1 MILIGSHY
9 TLVLCHSF
17 KGCALP
23 PSLLFHA
30 LFLSPIQTHKVA
42 STIFWR
48 DNQKIA
54 GLGREILYNI
64 QPPNPTQYW
73 SHCRL
78 WECPNSSPGVPGHH
92 ALTCLGSGPQKVVT
106 PQPAWGS
113 AETTSLW
120 KRPSTAGAQLSE
132 APAVE
137 AERKENPAQGK
148 AHRAGT
154 GTAESPRGSPSRLRR
169 DNLSRTRSLGRSRRD
184 DLLGPP
190 DWSWASPR
198 FPV

>member
-1 MILIGSHY
+1 MILIGLHY

-64 QPPNPTQYW
+64 QPLILPNTGHTGDLRDAQTPVQ
-73 SHCRL
+73 
-78 WECPNSSPGVPGHH
+78 GVPGGHH
-92 ALTCLGSGPQKVVT
+92 ALTCLGRDLV
-106 PQPAWGS
+106 
-113 AETTSLW
+113 L
-120 KRPSTAGAQLSE
+120 KRL
-132 APAVE
+132 
-137 AERKENPAQGK
+137 
-148 AHRAGT
+148 
-154 GTAESPRGSPSRLRR
+154 SRL
-169 DNLSRTRSLGRSRRD
+169 NLLGDPLVPGVPGGRHASTCLGIRSLGGCHASAC
-184 DLLGPP
+184 LGICTLTRGCLALRLQQF
-190 DWSWASPR
+190 W
-198 FPV
+198 VG

>member
-1 MILIGSHY
+1 MILIGLHY
-9 TLVLCHSF
+9 TFVLCHSF
-17 KGCALP
+17 IGCALP

-73 SHCRL
+73 SHCRP

-113 AETTSLW
+113 A
-120 KRPSTAGAQLSE
+120 
-132 APAVE
+132 
-137 AERKENPAQGK
+137 
-148 AHRAGT
+148 
-154 GTAESPRGSPSRLRR
+154 SPRGPRRSSRLDLPR
-169 DNLSRTRSLGRSRRD
+169 DPILGRPVVPQPAWGF
-184 DLLGPP
+184 DLLEAVTPQPAWGSAP
-190 DWSWASPR
+190 
-198 FPV
+198 

>member
-1 MILIGSHY
+1 MSSWTQLILIGLHY
-9 TLVLCHSF
+9 TLVLGHSV

-23 PSLLFHA
+23 PSVLFHA
-30 LFLSPIQTHKVA
+30 LCLSPIQTHKVA
-42 STIFWR
+42 STIFWI
-48 DNQKIA
+48 DNQNIA

-113 AETTSLW
+113 A
-120 KRPSTAGAQLSE
+120 
-132 APAVE
+132 
-137 AERKENPAQGK
+137 
-148 AHRAGT
+148 
-154 GTAESPRGSPSRLRR
+154 SPRGPRRSSCLNLPRDPILGRPSHLDLPGDSISRRLSRL
-169 DNLSRTRSLGRSRRD
+169 SLPG
-184 DLLGPP
+184 DLHP
-190 DWSWASPR
+190 
-198 FPV
+198 

>member
-1 MILIGSHY
+1 MILIGLHY

-73 SHCRL
+73 SHWRSWGHQLQSGGPRRSSRL
-78 WECPNSSPGVPGHH
+78 DLPRDLGLERLSHLNLLGDPLVPGVPGGRH
-92 ALTCLGSGPQKVVT
+92 ASTCPGTQFLGGRHPR
-106 PQPAWGS
+106 PA
-113 AETTSLW
+113 
-120 KRPSTAGAQLSE
+120 
-132 APAVE
+132 
-137 AERKENPAQGK
+137 
-148 AHRAGT
+148 
-154 GTAESPRGSPSRLRR
+154 RGF
-169 DNLSRTRSLGRSRRD
+169 
-184 DLLGPP
+184 DL
-190 DWSWASPR
+190 
-198 FPV
+198 